1 MERWIKINERLLDW
15 QWFNDGNTLKVWL
28 YLLVKANWK
37 ETKWQG
43 LTLKR
48 GQFVISVRRLSGIL
62 EMADKTV
69 QRALKALLDSDCIEV
84 KPLGKMGTLV
94 TIKKYSQYQATVVTN
109 TTQVTTDDTTENTTQ
124 VTTRVKNIEEDK
136 EYKNISSPPPTREGR
151 KIDGPIDAQKAMA
164 MIDAWLKDGEWMYET
179 SERVM
184 MPVDEVTANL
194 SQLRLLIKAQDTEHL
209 NRADLISHIDNY
221 LRKAKTIAAEQSAR
235 MTRIT
240 TKPSTNGTDTNQRA
254 KLDKYLEGLY

>member
-1 MERWIKINERLLDW
+1 
-15 QWFNDGNTLKVWL
+15 
-28 YLLVKANWK
+28 
-37 ETKWQG
+37 
-43 LTLKR
+43 
-48 GQFVISVRRLSGIL
+48 
-62 EMADKTV
+62 
-69 QRALKALLDSDCIEV
+69 
-84 KPLGKMGTLV
+84 
-94 TIKKYSQYQATVVTN
+94 
-109 TTQVTTDDTTENTTQ
+109 
-124 VTTRVKNIEEDK
+124 
-136 EYKNISSPPPTREGR
+136 
-151 KIDGPIDAQKAMA
+151 

-221 LRKAKTIAAEQSAR
+221 LRKVKTIAAEQSAR

-240 TKPSTNGTDTNQRA
+240 TPKPSTNGTDTNQRA

>member
-94 TIKKYSQYQATVVTN
+94 TIKKYSQYQATVVIN

-136 EYKNISSPPPTREGR
+136 ELKNIAAVAAREDGDVISRYQETAKSNLMWREPIQMKLRTTTDVVDRLIDEFALTLRSDAASNPLQIPYSQSNFETRCRRYVE
-151 KIDGPIDAQKAMA
+151 DHY
-164 MIDAWLKDGEWMYET
+164 YE
-179 SERVM
+179 
-184 MPVDEVTANL
+184 
-194 SQLRLLIKAQDTEHL
+194 Q
-209 NRADLISHIDNY
+209 
-221 LRKAKTIAAEQSAR
+221 
-235 MTRIT
+235 TRIT